1 MTAHEDA
8 GENNGGFQADLERIH
23 LRKSAANGFCAYLVF
38 YRELLVTSGTAIDPV
53 RYLVDLPILQKLI
66 SLNCDHQWLDQH

>member
-38 YRELLVTSGTAIDPV
+38 
-53 RYLVDLPILQKLI
+53 
-66 SLNCDHQWLDQH
+66 